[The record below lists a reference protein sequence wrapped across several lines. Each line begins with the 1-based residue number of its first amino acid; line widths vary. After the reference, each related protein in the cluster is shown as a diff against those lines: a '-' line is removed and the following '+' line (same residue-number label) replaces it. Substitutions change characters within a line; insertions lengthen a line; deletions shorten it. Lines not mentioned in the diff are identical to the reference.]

1 MTAYQTR
8 YTASTNRIEKAR
20 KIDAVLCDFF
30 SMRTLENKKMLD
42 CGCGSGHILGYFA
55 GRNDVTAADI
65 VDQRDAGQRNG
76 MRFVLIESGP
86 LPFEGASFDIVLLNH
101 VIAYIPDP
109 ESLMLEVHRVLRDGG
124 VCYFALPNRNFPLEA
139 HSKIPFIHYLP
150 RPVFFALFKRVMR
163 SDQPVYLLS
172 YRDMVR
178 LIHTAG
184 FKAREYTVD
193 IIRNPEK
200 YFELSLPFHRH
211 FPACL
216 RHFSPTNVFILVK
229 E

>member
-1 MTAYQTR
+1 MAAYNTR

-20 KIDAVLCDFF
+20 KIEAVLCDFF
-30 SMRTLENKKMLD
+30 SLRTIESKSILD
-42 CGCGSGHILGYFA
+42 YGCGSGHIARYFA

-65 VDQRDAGQRNG
+65 SDQRDAGQRNG
-76 MRFVLIESGP
+76 MRFVRVESGS
-86 LPFEGASFDIVLLNH
+86 LPFKDASFEIVFLNH
-101 VIAYIPDP
+101 VIAYVSDQKG
-109 ESLMLEVHRVLRDGG
+109 LMVEVRRILRGGG

-150 RPVFFALFKRVMR
+150 GPFFFAVLKRTLR
-163 SDQPVYLLS
+163 SDQPVYPLS
-172 YRDMVR
+172 YGGMVR
-178 LIHTAG
+178 LIHAAG

-193 IIRNPEK
+193 IIRNPGK
-200 YFELSLPFHRH
+200 YLEFPMPFHRH

>member
-1 MTAYQTR
+1 MVAYHTR

-20 KIDAVLCDFF
+20 KIDRVLCDFF

-42 CGCGSGHILGYFA
+42 YGCGSGHIARYFA
-55 GRNDVTAADI
+55 ERNDVTAADI
-65 VDQRDAGQRNG
+65 ADQRDDGQRDR
-76 MRFVLIESGP
+76 MRFVLVESGH
-86 LPFEGASFDIVLLNH
+86 LPFEDASFDIVLLNH
-101 VIAYIPDP
+101 VITYVPDQ
-109 ESLMLEVHRVLRDGG
+109 ESLMLEVRRVLRDDG

-150 RPVFFALFKRVMR
+150 RPVFFAVLKRVMR

-172 YRDMVR
+172 YGDMLRLVR
-178 LIHTAG
+178 AAG

-193 IIRNPEK
+193 IIRNPEE
-200 YFELSLPFHRH
+200 YFELPSPFHRL

-216 RHFSPTNVFILVK
+216 RHFSPTNVFLLVK

>member
-1 MTAYQTR
+1 MAAYNTR

-20 KIDAVLCDFF
+20 KIEVVLCDFF
-30 SMRTLENKKMLD
+30 STRTLQNKRMLD
-42 CGCGSGHILGYFA
+42 YGCGSGHIARYFA

-65 VDQRDAGQRNG
+65 SDQRDAGQRNE
-76 MRFVLIESGP
+76 MRFVRVESGS
-86 LPFEGASFDIVLLNH
+86 LPFKDASFEIVLLNH
-101 VIAYIPDP
+101 VIAYVPDQ
-109 ESLMLEVHRVLRDGG
+109 EGLMVEVRRILRGGG

-150 RPVFFALFKRVMR
+150 WPVFFAVLKRTMR
-163 SDQPVYLLS
+163 SDQPVYSLS
-172 YRDMVR
+172 YREMVR
-178 LIHTAG
+178 LIHAAG
-184 FKAREYTVD
+184 FRAREYTVD

-200 YFELSLPFHRH
+200 YLDLPLPFHRH

-216 RHFSPTNVFILVK
+216 RHFSPTNVFLLVK